1 MLSPMRRALVVTAL
15 LLTSSLLPS
24 GLSAATIA
32 YQTDAQLIA
41 MSERVVHGRVLR
53 HRFERPGGI
62 NTAIYTVTTL
72 AVLEDLTGVAGG
84 DTVDVWELGG
94 VSDGEI
100 MFVGGEVRY
109 ETGAEVLVCLGR
121 GPFGL
126 RSVAMGFSKFDIT
139 PVASRNGAAEGQLT
153 RNMRDTAVVGGAA
166 QVNERSLSEFRSL
179 AEAVRGVRPVSSAA
193 AEALIPEL
201 DVAEPYTFLTFSNG
215 LGTRW
220 TEADSGTP
228 VRYYR
233 RAGPPSPLQSG
244 DLDTEIQR
252 ALSAWTTPPTAS
264 ITLQYFGSI
273 TVSDPNPRS
282 PVSSTGTVLIS
293 LEDPNDEIT
302 NPVLAL
308 GGGFATF
315 NNGGVIGGQTF
326 NKFTSG
332 YLIFQNAA
340 DLPTSFRQPPN
351 FTRVLEHEV
360 GHTIGLGHSPDT
372 SAIMYAS
379 CCLTSTPTPP
389 GLGSDDLAGVN
400 FIYPVTSSCSFA
412 LSPASL
418 SVGADAT
425 SGSLTVTA
433 PAGCAWSATTTASFV
448 TLTSCEWNRNRAGHL
463 RRRREQRPEST
474 YRHTDDRGA
483 DIHDHAGRPCARCQS
498 AVRSGR
504 DACRQFGGGY
514 RIGSGDRLG
523 AGRRPGPLSEGVPR
537 RRHRRTC
544 RVAGLRRRRDIRSWC
559 AP

>member
-41 MSERVVHGRVLR
+41 MSERVVHGCVLR

-228 VRYYR
+228 VRVLPACR
-233 RAGPPSPLQSG
+233 S
-244 DLDTEIQR
+244 
-252 ALSAWTTPPTAS
+252 ALSAPVRRPR
-264 ITLQYFGSI
+264 YR
-273 TVSDPNPRS
+273 DPEGAER
-282 PVSSTGTVLIS
+282 L
-293 LEDPNDEIT
+293 D
-302 NPVLAL
+302 
-308 GGGFATF
+308 
-315 NNGGVIGGQTF
+315 
-326 NKFTSG
+326 
-332 YLIFQNAA
+332 YAA
-340 DLPTSFRQPPN
+340 DRF
-351 FTRVLEHEV
+351 
-360 GHTIGLGHSPDT
+360 
-372 SAIMYAS
+372 
-379 CCLTSTPTPP
+379 
-389 GLGSDDLAGVN
+389 
-400 FIYPVTSSCSFA
+400 
-412 LSPASL
+412 
-418 SVGADAT
+418 
-425 SGSLTVTA
+425 
-433 PAGCAWSATTTASFV
+433 
-448 TLTSCEWNRNRAGHL
+448 
-463 RRRREQRPEST
+463 
-474 YRHTDDRGA
+474 
-483 DIHDHAGRPCARCQS
+483 DHASVFRLDHG
-498 AVRSGR
+498 VRSES
-504 DACRQFGGGY
+504 AF
-514 RIGSGDRLG
+514 
-523 AGRRPGPLSEGVPR
+523 AGE
-537 RRHRRTC
+537 
-544 RVAGLRRRRDIRSWC
+544 
-559 AP
+559 